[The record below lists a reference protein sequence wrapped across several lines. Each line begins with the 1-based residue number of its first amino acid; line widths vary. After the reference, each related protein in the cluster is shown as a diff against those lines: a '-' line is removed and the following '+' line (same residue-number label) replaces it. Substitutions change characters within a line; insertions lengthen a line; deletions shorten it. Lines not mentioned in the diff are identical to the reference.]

1 MGEKSQQKS
10 SLAVGSARYEL
21 ARQDA
26 PTTVAW
32 LLWRQPMALWLD
44 LRLTCSPEGAP
55 SRYYKLDQ
63 MPMPAEVTGPS
74 LEATAVVLLNGYMP
88 TKLLTSTDQYRS
100 QIWLQKL
107 LFTVVRE

>member
-1 MGEKSQQKS
+1 
-10 SLAVGSARYEL
+10 
-21 ARQDA
+21 
-26 PTTVAW
+26 
-32 LLWRQPMALWLD
+32 MALWLD

-88 TKLLTSTDQYRS
+88 TKLPSAYLCLLPQISTALNSGYRS
-100 QIWLQKL
+100 SFLQ
-107 LFTVVRE
+107 